1 VKTIKNKE
9 FRSLRVPER
18 RARLKNILEQR
29 AGCEVNSDLID
40 GIVNA
45 VDIGRQYNI
54 TVFSDLSA
62 YHLAASNVMNG
73 APNGS
78 VKLLYDTDREN
89 DIWAPTAMVL
99 KYKAMRGFKS
109 PRRRILLYAPRNAQ
123 RKRGAI

>member
-1 VKTIKNKE
+1 M
-9 FRSLRVPER
+9 FLS
-18 RARLKNILEQR
+18 RARLRSILKRR
-29 AGCEVNSDLID
+29 AGYEVDPDLID

-45 VDIGRQYNI
+45 VDIGRQYYI

-62 YHLAASNVMNG
+62 YRLAVSNVMNG

-78 VKLLYDTDREN
+78 VKLLYDTDRES

-99 KYKAMRGFKS
+99 KYKAMRGFNS